1 MGKSAK
7 LHKRTPKIFKKP
19 STGASSAAAAVV
31 GGAQAQAQTSRKK
44 AGLKQKATNRAPSK
58 EGTHV
63 LGGADYL
70 SLMMGSRK
78 KAREEAAKLPR
89 DQLRP

>member
-7 LHKRTPKIFKKP
+7 LHKRTPKSLKKP
-19 STGASSAAAAVV
+19 STNPSSSAAALVV
-31 GGAQAQAQTSRKK
+31 GGPKVQVQSAKKK
-44 AGLKQKATNRAPSK
+44 AGLKQKAASA
-58 EGTHV
+58 GTGDV
-63 LGGADYL
+63 LRSADYV

-89 DQLRP
+89 NR

>member
-7 LHKRTPKIFKKP
+7 LHKRPKNLKKP
-19 STGASSAAAAVV
+19 TTGATAGTSIV
-31 GGAQAQAQTSRKK
+31 GGAQAQAQSAKKK
-44 AGLKQKATNRAPSK
+44 AGLKQKAANKGNAGESANA
-58 EGTHV
+58 HV
-63 LGGADYL
+63 LGGADYV

-89 DQLRP
+89 NQ

>member
-7 LHKRTPKIFKKP
+7 LHKRTPKNLKKP
-19 STGASSAAAAVV
+19 STGASSSTAAVIV
-31 GGAQAQAQTSRKK
+31 GGGSQAQAQNSRKK
-44 AGLKQKATNRAPSK
+44 AGLKQKVANRGTANQ
-58 EGTHV
+58 GTHV
-63 LGGADYL
+63 LGGADYV

-89 DQLRP
+89 DQ

>member
-7 LHKRTPKIFKKP
+7 LHKRPKNLKKP
-19 STGASSAAAAVV
+19 STGASSNAAAAVV
-31 GGAQAQAQTSRKK
+31 GGGAQAQAQSAKKK
-44 AGLKQKATNRAPSK
+44 AGLKQKAASK
-58 EGTHV
+58 STGEGGHV
-63 LGGADYL
+63 LGGADYV

-89 DQLRP
+89 DR

>member
-7 LHKRTPKIFKKP
+7 LHKRTPKGVKKTT
-19 STGASSAAAAVV
+19 TGGSSNAAASVV
-31 GGAQAQAQTSRKK
+31 GGGAQAQAQSAKKK
-44 AGLKQKATNRAPSK
+44 AGLKQKAASK
-58 EGTHV
+58 STGSDGHV

-78 KAREEAAKLPR
+78 KARAEAAKLPR
-89 DQLRP
+89 DS